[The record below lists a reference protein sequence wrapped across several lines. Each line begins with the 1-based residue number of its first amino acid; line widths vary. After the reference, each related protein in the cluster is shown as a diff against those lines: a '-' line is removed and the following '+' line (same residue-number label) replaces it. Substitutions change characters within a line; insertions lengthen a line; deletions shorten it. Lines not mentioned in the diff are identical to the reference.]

1 MMRAKRNSEKLVNAV
16 LPLAE
21 KMLIQYG
28 EFYPFG
34 GYMKP
39 DG

>member
-1 MMRAKRNSEKLVNAV
+1 MMRAKQDSEELVSAV

-28 EFYPFG
+28 EFYG
-34 GYMKP
+34 STGI
-39 DG
+39 